1 MLVSGGV
8 RRFKCCVISAPEGAF
23 GRFQACV
30 IYIGLAMTLVSDERH
45 LNAQPYDFMILRYN
59 SVSNSNKTHLLLQ
72 LDFSKKKK

>member
-30 IYIGLAMTLVSDERH
+30 IYIGLGSTMDRSAAGPAIDYDVTTL
-45 LNAQPYDFMILRYN
+45 LMPGKLMA
-59 SVSNSNKTHLLLQ
+59 SNSIPPQYIHTNE
-72 LDFSKKKK
+72 